1 MLRFVETGKG
11 RCIAM
16 AEHMRLFIAA
26 DLPQAFYP
34 VLQQA
39 MQMLQAHTVHMRR
52 TPQHNL
58 HLTMCFIGEVP
69 SYTAQEIRHWFAALP
84 VLSRPARSVRIATYG
99 QFPSRKGHTLWAA
112 GLEVTKEL
120 TAFVSALSQ
129 GLKPWV
135 MVDNRKWVPHITLA
149 RDTQLTCTM
158 KDLLPQLPVSPA
170 ATLPGI
176 TLYHSQFTKSGML
189 YTPLETITE

>member
-1 MLRFVETGKG
+1 
-11 RCIAM
+11 M

-26 DLPQAFYP
+26 DLPQPFYP

-39 MQMLQAHTVHMRR
+39 MQMLQAHAAHMRR
-52 TPQHNL
+52 TPQRNL
-58 HLTMCFIGEVP
+58 HLTMCFLGEVP
-69 SYTAQEIRHWFAALP
+69 PDIAQEIRHWFAALP
-84 VLSRPARSVRIATYG
+84 GLCQHARSARIAAYG
-99 QFPSRKGHTLWAA
+99 HFPSRKGHTLWA
-112 GLEVTKEL
+112 GLEVTEEL
-120 TAFVSALSQ
+120 TAFVAELAR

-135 MVDNRKWVPHITLA
+135 AVDNRKWVPHITLA
-149 RDTQLTCTM
+149 RDAQLTRAM
-158 KDLLPQLPVSPA
+158 NDLLPQLPVSPP

>member
-1 MLRFVETGKG
+1 MS
-11 RCIAM
+11 
-16 AEHMRLFIAA
+16 EHMRLFIAA

-39 MQMLQAHTVHMRR
+39 MQALQAHAAHMRR
-52 TPQHNL
+52 TPQRNL
-58 HLTMCFIGEVP
+58 HLTMCFLGEVP
-69 SYTAQEIRHWFAALP
+69 PDIAQKIRHWFAALP
-84 VLSRPARSVRIATYG
+84 GLSRPARSARIAAYG
-99 QFPSRKGHTLWAA
+99 HFPSRKGHTLWA
-112 GLEVTKEL
+112 GLEVTEEL
-120 TAFVSALSQ
+120 TASVAELAR

-135 MVDNRKWVPHITLA
+135 AVDNRKWVPHITLA
-149 RDTQLTCTM
+149 RDAQLTCPLE
-158 KDLLPQLPVSPA
+158 DVLPQLPVSPT